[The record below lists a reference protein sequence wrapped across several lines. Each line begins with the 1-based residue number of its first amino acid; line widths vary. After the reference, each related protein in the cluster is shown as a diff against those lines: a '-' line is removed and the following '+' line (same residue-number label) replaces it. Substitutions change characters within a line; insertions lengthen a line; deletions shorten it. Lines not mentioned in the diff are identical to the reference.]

1 MIQFNLMENTGLFLG
16 YRRRPN
22 YFLCNVCNT
31 YGTINNVRMIPFW
44 NFNYCKTHESDGT
57 PRCNTCDRFKT
68 TGQNGYVNLGN
79 NQQLC
84 SECFSTAILHPSKC
98 KRLIEN
104 VRKFYKKLGLQVD
117 KKIPIL
123 LIDDDEIR
131 RIHPNEQMLK
141 VVGLTTYP
149 PYTVMTVYVAYVWV
163 VTDFKMF
170 KERVMI
176 GATLAHEMMH
186 AWLALQGCNH
196 LEKKVSE
203 GICEVLAHIWL
214 TSCCKKGLESYN
226 PRHGHAVFLENLQK
240 YATYKIES
248 NVDKNYGQGFRE
260 ANMTILSGH
269 TFPQHGHRE
278 CDNGDEIDDEN
289 AEEQSENFEEEREDD
304 RSQRL
309 QRMCLCK

>member
-1 MIQFNLMENTGLFLG
+1 MGSEGSHITQNDTPLAPSVKQQKKEGKRVGFRAKVDELEAQNNKIAMKNEFNLMENTGLFLG
-16 YRRRPN
+16 YRMPN

-44 NFNYCKTHESDGT
+44 NFNYYKIHESDGT

-68 TGQNGYVNLGN
+68 TGQNEYVNLGN

-123 LIDDDEIR
+123 LIDDDELR
-131 RIHPNEQMLK
+131 RIHPNEQMLN
-141 VVGLTTYP
+141 VVGVTTHP
-149 PYTVMTVYVAYVWV
+149 PYTVMTVYVAYFWV

-186 AWLALQGCNH
+186 AWLALQG
-196 LEKKVSE
+196 
-203 GICEVLAHIWL
+203 
-214 TSCCKKGLESYN
+214 
-226 PRHGHAVFLENLQK
+226 
-240 YATYKIES
+240 
-248 NVDKNYGQGFRE
+248 
-260 ANMTILSGH
+260 
-269 TFPQHGHRE
+269 
-278 CDNGDEIDDEN
+278 
-289 AEEQSENFEEEREDD
+289 
-304 RSQRL
+304 
-309 QRMCLCK
+309 

>member
-1 MIQFNLMENTGLFLG
+1 MENTGLFLG

-68 TGQNGYVNLGN
+68 TGQNEYVNLGN

-123 LIDDDEIR
+123 LIDHDEIR
-131 RIHPNEQMLK
+131 RIHPNEQMLN
-141 VVGLTTYP
+141 VVGLTTHP
-149 PYTVMTVYVAYVWV
+149 PYTVMTISKCSRKGDNVEVQ
-163 VTDFKMF
+163 K
-170 KERVMI
+170 KEIKKLASGKVSSILLLFGRSEVMI

-196 LEKKVSE
+196 LEKKSFR
-203 GICEVLAHIWL
+203 
-214 TSCCKKGLESYN
+214 
-226 PRHGHAVFLENLQK
+226 RHL
-240 YATYKIES
+240 
-248 NVDKNYGQGFRE
+248 
-260 ANMTILSGH
+260 
-269 TFPQHGHRE
+269 
-278 CDNGDEIDDEN
+278 
-289 AEEQSENFEEEREDD
+289 
-304 RSQRL
+304 
-309 QRMCLCK
+309 